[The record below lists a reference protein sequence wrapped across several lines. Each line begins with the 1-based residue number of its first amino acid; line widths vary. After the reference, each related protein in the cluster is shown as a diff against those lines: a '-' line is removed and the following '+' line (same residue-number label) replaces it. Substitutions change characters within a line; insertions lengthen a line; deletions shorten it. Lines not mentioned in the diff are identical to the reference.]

1 MKKIYFFFLIICTL
15 NLAAQEDRQRITG
28 KTTSD
33 SISVENV
40 HIINVTTRSGTISN
54 ENGIFQL
61 FVKENDTI
69 LFSDIQFTTK
79 KIIIQPT
86 NLLNNFIQVKLEP
99 YTNQLDEVIVDRS
112 KITGGVN
119 ASTLNLPN
127 AGKEP
132 LNKLE
137 RNLNHY
143 SQASVPIVILA
154 TLLGQSGGIDDIY
167 NIISGNRK
175 RDQKLNQLLKED
187 EQNARNQE
195 EVALIREH
203 FTEAFFIDTLQIPED
218 KITLFISSCIPK
230 NIIPLFHQ
238 KRFLDIIDIFL
249 SESSSFTTKS

>member
-1 MKKIYFFFLIICTL
+1 MQKIYFFLLLIYAL
-15 NLAAQEDRQRITG
+15 NSTAQQERQRIIG
-28 KTTSD
+28 KITSD
-33 SISVENV
+33 SISVEDV

-54 ENGIFQL
+54 KNGNFQL
-61 FVKENDTI
+61 FVRENDTLI
-69 LFSDIQFTTK
+69 FSDIQFTTQ
-79 KIIIQPT
+79 KIIIQPNHLT
-86 NLLNNFIQVKLEP
+86 NNFVQVKLEP

-127 AGKEP
+127 ADKEP

-137 RNLNHY
+137 RNLNYY
-143 SQASVPIVILA
+143 SQESVPIVILA
-154 TLLGQSGGIDDIY
+154 TLLGQRGGIEDLY

-175 RDQKLNQLLKED
+175 KDRKMNQLLKDD

-203 FTEAFFIDTLQIPED
+203 FTDIFFTNTLQIPTD
-218 KITLFISSCIPK
+218 RITLFITSCIPK

-238 KRFLDIIDIFL
+238 KRYLDITDIFL
-249 SESSSFTTKS
+249 RESSSFNTKN

>member
-1 MKKIYFFFLIICTL
+1 MKKIYFFSFLIYTL
-15 NLAAQEDRQRITG
+15 NLTAQQERQRITG
-28 KTTSD
+28 EITSD

-54 ENGIFQL
+54 ENGNFQL
-61 FVKENDTI
+61 FVKENDTL

-79 KIIIQPT
+79 KIIIQKSD
-86 NLLNNFIQVKLEP
+86 LSNNFVQVKLEP

-175 RDQKLNQLLKED
+175 RDRKLNQLLKED

-195 EVALIREH
+195 EVTLIREH
-203 FTEAFFIDTLQIPED
+203 FTDVFFTNTLQIPAD
-218 KITLFISSCIPK
+218 TITLFITSCIPK

-238 KRFLDIIDIFL
+238 KRYLDITDIFL
-249 SESSSFTTKS
+249 IESSSFTTKN